1 MKKRSFCRFS
11 AWLFVA
17 AVVFGTSS
25 VRAQS
30 LTARG
35 IHGSQA
41 AENDYAHV
49 TLFGIEAKGSKF
61 VYVFDRS
68 GSMEGAPLA
77 AAKKQLLD
85 GLQPLGETQQFE
97 ILFFNQRVAMFEAT
111 GGAKRATF
119 ATDNNKKLAA
129 DFVQRIVADGG

>member
-49 TLFGIEAKGSKF
+49 TLFGIVAKGSKF

-77 AAKKQLLD
+77 VAKKQLLES
-85 GLQPLGETQQFE
+85 LQPLGETQQFE
-97 ILFFNQRVAMFEAT
+97 ILFFNHRVSIFD
-111 GGAKRATF
+111 GSSGPKRATF
-119 ATDNNKKLAA
+119 ATDRNKQL
-129 DFVQRIVADGG
+129 